1 MRLQGRRLL
10 VTGAASGIGLAIA
23 RFFAREGAR
32 VALMDRDAERLGV
45 VADSVG
51 PDAVAVTA
59 DVTDA
64 AQVLI
69 SVTSA
74 VERLGGLDG
83 VVNSA
88 GIDLVR
94 PFGETT
100 AADWVR
106 VFAVNVNGPV
116 AVCQAALPAL
126 RAAGGGTIVNIA
138 SAAALRPLERR
149 TAYCASKAALVMF
162 GKTLAIDLA
171 GDNIR
176 VNAICPG
183 IIDTPLFHRSY
194 EQAPDPEE
202 ERQRILDRYV
212 IKRVG
217 LPEEIATAAL
227 FLTSAESSYMTG
239 SVMAVDGGRS
249 FH

>member
-23 RFFAREGAR
+23 RFFTREGAR
-32 VALMDRDAERLGV
+32 VALMDRDAERLRN

-64 AQVLI
+64 AQVSI
-69 SVTSA
+69 SVRSA

-116 AVCQAALPAL
+116 AVCHAALSAL

-183 IIDTPLFHRSY
+183 IIDTPLFRRSY

-202 ERQRILDRYV
+202 ERRRILDRYV

-217 LPEEIATAAL
+217 LPEEIAAAAL

>member
-1 MRLQGRRLL
+1 
-10 VTGAASGIGLAIA
+10 
-23 RFFAREGAR
+23 
-32 VALMDRDAERLGV
+32 MDRDAERLRT

-64 AQVLI
+64 AQVMI

-194 EQAPDPEE
+194 EQAPDPED

-217 LPEEIATAAL
+217 LPEEIAAAAL